1 MIDVSGY
8 EGQQVAVYGLGR
20 TGLAAIRSLIAG
32 GASVVAWDDSES
44 ARDEAFDAGA
54 LLMDPFSWNWLSVSA
69 LVLSPGIPL
78 THPEPHPVVRM
89 AKDSGVEV
97 IGDTELFARAMRQS
111 KTDTTVIGI
120 TGTNGKSTTT
130 ALITHMLQR
139 CGHRVQMGGNIGRA
153 VLDLDPPTDGSV
165 YVIELSSYQ
174 LDLTSSLVLDFGVLL
189 NITPDHL
196 ERHGGFEGYVSSK
209 LRMLDFVKK
218 DGKIIV
224 GVDTEKTR
232 EICTQLTQS
241 GSSRLIS
248 ISSGKALSKGFYVLG
263 GTLYD
268 GTLPLTD
275 PVCELEECP
284 GLPGKHNWQNA
295 AAAYACVHEISPAR
309 NQLIDGLKTF
319 PGLAHRMEDAGFLG
333 KIRFVND
340 SKATNVEAAS
350 KALASYREVYWIV
363 GGQAKSEDLGELE
376 RYFPNIQRA
385 YLIGEST
392 ERFADELA
400 GKLEIAR
407 SFDLE
412 VAVAKAVEDAMED
425 DVADPVVLLSPAC
438 ASFDQFKDF
447 EVRGDAFKECVD
459 YLISGDGKK
468 EFDEGEALGNVIGE
482 GDLLA

>member
-1 MIDVSGY
+1 
-8 EGQQVAVYGLGR
+8 
-20 TGLAAIRSLIAG
+20 
-32 GASVVAWDDSES
+32 
-44 ARDEAFDAGA
+44 
-54 LLMDPFSWNWLSVSA
+54 
-69 LVLSPGIPL
+69 
-78 THPEPHPVVRM
+78 
-89 AKDSGVEV
+89 
-97 IGDTELFARAMRQS
+97 
-111 KTDTTVIGI
+111 
-120 TGTNGKSTTT
+120 
-130 ALITHMLQR
+130 
-139 CGHRVQMGGNIGRA
+139 
-153 VLDLDPPTDGSV
+153 
-165 YVIELSSYQ
+165 
-174 LDLTSSLVLDFGVLL
+174 
-189 NITPDHL
+189 
-196 ERHGGFEGYVSSK
+196 
-209 LRMLDFVKK
+209 
-218 DGKIIV
+218 
-224 GVDTEKTR
+224 
-232 EICTQLTQS
+232 
-241 GSSRLIS
+241 
-248 ISSGKALSKGFYVLG
+248 
-263 GTLYD
+263 
-268 GTLPLTD
+268 
-275 PVCELEECP
+275 
-284 GLPGKHNWQNA
+284 
-295 AAAYACVHEISPAR
+295 
-309 NQLIDGLKTF
+309 
-319 PGLAHRMEDAGFLG
+319 MEDAGFLG